1 MGLSGQGQGKDQG
14 QDQTSA
20 TATSA
25 HYVTDARASQ
35 FTVQV
40 FAGGLLSAFGHSPTI
55 AIRDF
60 TGEADVNP
68 DDLERSSL
76 KLTIQAA
83 RLTVRDDISDKDRR
97 EMERTIQEEVLETS
111 SYPEI
116 VYVCSNLAATK
127 AGEGQYLVTLNGELT
142 MHGITNP
149 QSVQARVA
157 LNGDSLRAFGN
168 FSVLQTDYGLKLASA
183 AGGALKVKDE
193 MKFSFNIAARK
204 KE

>member
-1 MGLSGQGQGKDQG
+1 MGLKGQDQGQG
-14 QDQTSA
+14 QTSA
-20 TATSA
+20 TATSV

-35 FTVQV
+35 FTVHV

-60 TGEADVNP
+60 AGEADVNP
-68 DDLERSSL
+68 GDLERSSL
-76 KLTIQAA
+76 QLTIQAA
-83 RLTVRDDISDKDRR
+83 SLTVKDDISDKDRR

-116 VYVCSNLAATK
+116 VYQCSNLAATK
-127 AGEGQYLVTLNGELT
+127 ADEGQYSVTLNGELT

-149 QSVQARVA
+149 QPVQARVA
-157 LNGDSLRAFGN
+157 LSGDSLRAFGN

-193 MKFSFNIAARK
+193 MKFSFNIVARK

>member
-1 MGLSGQGQGKDQG
+1 MGLSEHEQGPSQATE
-14 QDQTSA
+14 TSV
-20 TATSA
+20 

-55 AIRDF
+55 AIREF
-60 TGEADVNP
+60 AGEAEVYP

-83 RLTVRDDISDKDRR
+83 SLTVRDDISDKDRR
-97 EMERTIQEEVLETS
+97 EMERAMREEVLETP

-116 VYVCSNLAATK
+116 VYECSKVESSK
-127 AGEGQYLVTLNGELT
+127 AGEGQYSVKLLGDLT
-142 MHGITNP
+142 MHGVTQP
-149 QSVQARVA
+149 ESVHARVV

-168 FSVLQTDYGLKLASA
+168 FTVRQTDYGLKLASA

-193 MKFSFNIAARK
+193 LKFSFNIVAGK
-204 KE
+204 H